1 MDKKELIE
9 TLNNL
14 LETCKDGEKGFNTC
28 AEHLKQEEL
37 RVICR
42 DRAKSCEQAANELKG
57 LIQAQG
63 GEPQERSSAAGAL
76 HRGWVDLRS
85 KITDQNDSAVLK
97 ECERGEDVAVEAY
110 QEALDKDLPDS
121 VRNVIEKQY
130 QGVKANHDKVKALRD
145 TERAKA

>member
-76 HRGWVDLRS
+76 PSVLLIWAILGLVFLMVRVRS
-85 KITDQNDSAVLK
+85 PAPARTSSMRFSGISDRKREGLVEVSRPCRRRTSA
-97 ECERGEDVAVEAY
+97 
-110 QEALDKDLPDS
+110 Q
-121 VRNVIEKQY
+121 
-130 QGVKANHDKVKALRD
+130 VKYSCSMARVMP
-145 TERAKA
+145 T